1 MKRDIDIAVTR
12 KESDISLAK
21 RREDYALK
29 RDAQALEYNQII
41 SRRKLR
47 EDSVKA
53 DEEKNTIDLSSD
65 DSPSIPE
72 GE

>member
-12 KESDISLAK
+12 KESDKSLAK

-29 RDAQALEYNQII
+29 RDAQALEFNETITK
-41 SRRKLR
+41 RRLR
-47 EDSVKA
+47 EESAKA
-53 DEEKNTIDLSSD
+53 DEDKSTIDILSD